1 MHIIK
6 KNNLLFFSIFLFF
19 LIYFKFLFETFYFN
33 ALPKHDT
40 LWSYLYFQYVYNYF
54 ELNQTFPAW
63 IETNTGG
70 YPAFGIVNFSSSAI
84 AFPIIYI
91 SNFLGIGS
99 YFAYLF
105 LISIF
110 TSIFLLGLFLFIK
123 DNTKKYFLI
132 FLIITI
138 SYLFSTDY
146 FFISQSHWWYTL
158 IPLQIFFLIRYF
170 KEKNEKFIFYIINSQ
185 LIFSAIYWTYYNI
198 FSIYLIGII
207 VFFFFLTLSGIY
219 KKKIKLKFFFIK
231 NISNILL
238 FLFLIS
244 LNFIIFSYFTENYYI
259 NTPYRI
265 ESFSMSEYGFIGNIP
280 LVNKLKKILFSE
292 YTQSFYTI
300 SITNITLVFSI
311 YILLNL
317 KVFIKNYFLISLIFI
332 SIFVLVISCGDEF
345 IITKQIIALLRI
357 FPFMDIFKHYGYII
371 HFLIPLS
378 LLITSI
384 SINYFLESK
393 DKKIIFQS
401 CLLAFLLKLICILI
415 FFNFFNDY
423 YDNIHKIKIL
433 SNLIISYLTISLGL
447 YFVLFYKKFKSK
459 YLILIILMIFSMLPT
474 YIIAFEKYKN
484 TNDFENVKTFYF
496 QNNFS
501 NQKKCIAFHDA
512 IDNIPYFKNILS
524 FAGNKYNII
533 NFNLEKEICNPFAKI
548 TVDGSKKTFSK
559 YLSSGQSIELRNTNI
574 KNSLYLFDLFKN
586 LKVNDDLSLDGIINN
601 EDKYLMISEKKK
613 ISLWVVVFRIQFAHT
628 YLNDG
633 TKNNRLALSFH
644 KNENNEWITKVSE
657 EFKNKPLY
665 KTVDN
670 MKISNGFLKNTES
683 RFIDQINKKNN
694 LYNFKTINNEGEYNL
709 KFSFNKNWKL
719 KNVNKN
725 KFKKISNKDGYISFN
740 SDTKSDYIL
749 YYQNK
754 IEFLIIFFQLILICY
769 LILTGLLNLNRFYK

>member
-1 MHIIK
+1 MNIIK

-40 LWSYLYFQYVYNYF
+40 LWSYLYFQHVYNYF

-84 AFPIIYI
+84 AFPIIYFG
-91 SNFLGIGS
+91 NFLGIGS

-132 FLIITI
+132 FLIVTI
-138 SYLFSTDY
+138 LYLFSTDY

-207 VFFFFLTLSGIY
+207 KFFFFLILSGIY
-219 KKKIKLKFFFIK
+219 KKKIRLKFFFIK

-238 FLFLIS
+238 FLFLIF
-244 LNFIIFSYFTENYYI
+244 LNFIIFSYFIENYYI

-265 ESFSMSEYGFIGNIP
+265 DNFNMSDYGFIGNIP

-300 SITNITLVFSI
+300 TITNITLVFSI

-317 KVFIKNYFLISLIFI
+317 KSFIKNYFLVSLIFI
-332 SIFVLVISCGDEF
+332 SIFILAISCGDEF
-345 IITKQIIALLRI
+345 IITKQIIAFLRI
-357 FPFMDIFKHYGYII
+357 FPFMDKFKHYGYII

-384 SINYFLESK
+384 SLNYFLESK
-393 DKKIIFQS
+393 NKKKILQS
-401 CLLAFLLKLICILI
+401 CLLAFLLKLICILM

-423 YDNIHKIKIL
+423 YDDINKTKIV
-433 SNLIISYLTISLGL
+433 SSLIISYLAISLGL
-447 YFVLFYKKFKSK
+447 YFVIIYKNFKGK
-459 YLILIILMIFSMLPT
+459 YSAIIILIIFSMLPT

-484 TNDFENVKTFYF
+484 TNDFESVKTFYF

-501 NQKKCIAFHDA
+501 NKKKCIEFHKAVDD
-512 IDNIPYFKNILS
+512 ISYFKNILS

-533 NFNLEKEICNPFAKI
+533 NFNLEKKICNPFAKI
-548 TVDGSKKTFSK
+548 PVDGSKKNFSK
-559 YLSSGQSIELRNTNI
+559 YFSSGQSIELRNTNI
-574 KNSLYLFDLFKN
+574 NNSLYLMDLFRN
-586 LKVNDDLSLDGIINN
+586 LKVNDDLNLDGILDD
-601 EDKYLMISEKKK
+601 EDKYLMISKKTE
-613 ISLWVVVFRIQFAHT
+613 ISFWSVIFRIQFAHA

-633 TKNNRLALSFH
+633 TIYNRYKGISFH
-644 KNENNEWITKVSE
+644 KSENNEWITKVDE
-657 EFKNKPLY
+657 EFKNKPLF

-670 MKISNGFLKNTES
+670 MKISNSFLRNTKS
-683 RFIDQINKKNN
+683 RFIDQIIKKNN
-694 LYNFKTINNEGEYNL
+694 LYNFKTSNEGEYNL

-719 KNVNKN
+719 KDINKN
-725 KFKKISNKDGYISFN
+725 EFKKISNKDGYIIFN

-749 YYQNK
+749 YYHNK
-754 IEFLIIFFQLILICY
+754 IEFLIMFFQLILICY
-769 LILTGLLNLNRFYK
+769 LIFTCLLNLNRFYK